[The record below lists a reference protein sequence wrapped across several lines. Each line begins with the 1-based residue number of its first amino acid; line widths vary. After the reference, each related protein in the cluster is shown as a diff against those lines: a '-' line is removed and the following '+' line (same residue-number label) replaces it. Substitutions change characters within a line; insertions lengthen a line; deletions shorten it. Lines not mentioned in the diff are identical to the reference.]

1 MDYLI
6 NLWFSK
12 VSDLGIR
19 ACRSYSQVVRRPW
32 CMVMRA
38 LMRVL
43 FARCGITGAGYLTDI
58 ADLFADIQSVTEV
71 VVVKQFRIR

>member
-1 MDYLI
+1 
-6 NLWFSK
+6 
-12 VSDLGIR
+12 
-19 ACRSYSQVVRRPW
+19 
-32 CMVMRA
+32 MVMRA